1 MAVNTNK
8 QGQQEEERPS
18 LEELFSGLDKVIAR
32 MEGEDITLEE
42 SFSLYQNGMDM
53 LRQCSETIDAVEKK
67 VQILDEDGEEHDF

>member
-1 MAVNTNK
+1 
-8 QGQQEEERPS
+8 
-18 LEELFSGLDKVIAR
+18 